1 MSSANVLDGVSVGEK
16 YLLYKGRPLVRE
28 KNIISYG
35 CVEEKYILQ
44 LTIMTTKEYD
54 GKEVPDRVLVQVLNT
69 DQSLPVHE
77 RIAKQDMGC
86 TMPLISASFGLSGFS
101 QRKAAQKNPTV

>member
-44 LTIMTTKEYD
+44 LTIMTTKE
-54 GKEVPDRVLVQVLNT
+54 
-69 DQSLPVHE
+69 
-77 RIAKQDMGC
+77 
-86 TMPLISASFGLSGFS
+86 
-101 QRKAAQKNPTV
+101 

>member
-44 LTIMTTKEYD
+44 LTIMTTKEYY

-77 RIAKQDMGC
+77 RIAKQDMK
-86 TMPLISASFGLSGFS
+86 AGLYEAFDIGIIWLE
-101 QRKAAQKNPTV
+101 RLLAA

>member
-77 RIAKQDMGC
+77 RIAKQGMK
-86 TMPLISASFGLSGFS
+86 AGLYEAFDIGIIWLE
-101 QRKAAQKNPTV
+101 RLLAA